1 MPILGALIATFATIL
16 LAHSA
21 AAQSPA
27 PPWPT
32 SPLTLVVPFAAGGP
46 MDTIGRI
53 VAARLAEVLGQ
64 PVVVENVGGA
74 GGMTGTARVAK
85 ASPDGYQ
92 LALGNIGTHAHNQ
105 TLYQHPLY
113 NAASDFEPVAL
124 IAETPLVLIARKD
137 LPADTLPEFIA
148 YARANRDKMQ
158 FGSGGA
164 GSATHISCALL
175 NAAIGI
181 SPTHVPY
188 RGGAPAMQDLIAGR
202 IDYLCIDTPI
212 ALAQIEGKTVKAI
225 AILTR
230 GRSASLP
237 ALASA
242 HEQGLTDFEA
252 SNWCGFFLPKG
263 TPTAI
268 VRRLHDATVATMD
281 TADVQAQ
288 LRRIGATVVAP
299 ERRSSD
305 YLRNFVASEIERWAG
320 PIRASGV
327 SLN

>member
-1 MPILGALIATFATIL
+1 MSIFRTAVALTIILAGAQ
-16 LAHSA
+16 SA
-21 AAQSPA
+21 AAQPA

-85 ASPDGYQ
+85 ATPDGYQ

-105 TLYQHPLY
+105 TLYRHPLY

-225 AILTR
+225 AILTH

-281 TADVQAQ
+281 TAEVQAQ

>member
-1 MPILGALIATFATIL
+1 MSIFRTAVALTIILAGAQP
-16 LAHSA
+16 A
-21 AAQSPA
+21 AAQPA

-85 ASPDGYQ
+85 ATPDGYQ

-105 TLYQHPLY
+105 TLYRHPLY

-225 AILTR
+225 AILTH

-281 TADVQAQ
+281 TAEVQAQ

>member
-1 MPILGALIATFATIL
+1 MSIFRTAVALTIILAGAQP
-16 LAHSA
+16 A
-21 AAQSPA
+21 AAQPA

-85 ASPDGYQ
+85 ATPDGYQ

-105 TLYQHPLY
+105 TLYRHPLY

-181 SPTHVPY
+181 SATHVPY

-225 AILTR
+225 AILTH

-281 TADVQAQ
+281 TAEVQAQ